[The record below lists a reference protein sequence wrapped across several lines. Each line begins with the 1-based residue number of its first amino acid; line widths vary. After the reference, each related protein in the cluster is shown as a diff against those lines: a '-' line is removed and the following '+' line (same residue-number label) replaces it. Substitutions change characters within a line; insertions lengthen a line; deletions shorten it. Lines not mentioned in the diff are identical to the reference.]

1 MCSPLS
7 VSDVELGQ
15 RLEDVRGS
23 PAILV
28 PCLDGLFEVVVG
40 IEVLK
45 GLFGH
50 HGDVLT
56 AGDDADLVEI

>member
-50 HGDVLT
+50 H
-56 AGDDADLVEI
+56 